1 MRRIDEIRFLVA
13 DLDVVRTNV
22 LGKLPVEEEETW
34 RRIQG
39 RLEDLVREER
49 REQSENPPA
58 YDG

>member
-1 MRRIDEIRFLVA
+1 MKRIDEIRFLVA

-49 REQSENPPA
+49 RVQSENPPA